1 MKKMSMIFVAL
12 VSAVMCYAQLETRE
26 ITHDD
31 TTRKYLEY
39 IPASYTGNEAFPV
52 VFVLHGLGD
61 NMNNFYNVG
70 MNYIADTAGFILI
83 IPEAL
88 EFSMMGYT
96 MTAWNS
102 GASSNGITPN
112 TDVDD
117 TGFLMAVLDSLE
129 THYTIDTTQ
138 VYFFGLSMGG
148 YMCNKLACEK
158 ADRINA
164 IASVSGTM
172 GVNYTPEPV
181 LPIACLH
188 IHGTNDETVAYT
200 GNTSGMDADSLVNYW
215 IAHNNNDTAAIEY
228 TYPDT
233 VDDNLVFERYVYP
246 NGDAQVAHIKVI
258 NGEHTWYYKPQNDID
273 YAQEIWRFFKYR
285 FPEPEQQ
292 AISFETSIGCSMFPN
307 PASSFVTIEIN
318 ETATSGDINIYN
330 SSGKLVQTIS
340 PEAQHVQLD
349 VSGMPVGMYYVCTS
363 SGKLMHKLVVSR

>member
-1 MKKMSMIFVAL
+1 MKKIALLFVAL
-12 VSAVMCYAQLETRE
+12 LGVVMCYAQLETRE
-26 ITHDD
+26 IMHDD

-39 IPASYTGNEAFPV
+39 LPDNYAGDEVFPV
-52 VFVLHGLGD
+52 VVGLHGLGD

-88 EFSMMGYT
+88 EFDFLAYT

-102 GASSNGITPN
+102 GASLYGITPN

-117 TGFLMAVLDSLE
+117 TGFLMAILDSLE
-129 THYTIDTTQ
+129 THYTIDTSQ

-172 GVNYTPEPV
+172 GINYDPDPV
-181 LPIACLH
+181 HHIACLH

-200 GNTSGMDADSLVNYW
+200 GNNSGMDADSLVNFW
-215 IAHNNNDTAAIEY
+215 VAHNNNDTATIKY

-233 VDDNLVFERYVYP
+233 VNDNLMFERYVYP

-258 NGEHTWYYKPQNDID
+258 NGEHTWYYTPQNDID
-273 YAQEIWRFFKYR
+273 YAREIWRFFKYR
-285 FPEPEQQ
+285 FQ
-292 AISFETSIGCSMFPN
+292 ETEEAGSPSLFINKYSMYPN
-307 PASSFVTIEIN
+307 PASSHV
-318 ETATSGDINIYN
+318 NIDLHN
-330 SSGKLVQTIS
+330 SIIPEAIKLWNVNGEVIQTIY
-340 PEAQHVQLD
+340 PYDTQIRLD
-349 VSGMPVGMYYVCTS
+349 VSNLPTGLYYLSTAS
-363 SGKLMHKLVVSR
+363 DKSARRLVISR

>member
-1 MKKMSMIFVAL
+1 MLFVVL

-26 ITHDD
+26 IMHDD

-39 IPASYTGNEAFPV
+39 IPANYTGNDAFPV
-52 VFVLHGLGD
+52 VFGLHGLGD

-102 GASSNGITPN
+102 GASLNGITPN

-117 TGFLMAVLDSLE
+117 TGFLMSVLDSLE
-129 THYTIDTTQ
+129 NHYTIDTTQ

-172 GVNYTPEPV
+172 GINYTPEPV

-200 GNTSGMDADSLVNYW
+200 GNTSGMDADSLVNFW
-215 IAHNNNDTAAIEY
+215 VAHNNNDTAAIEY

-233 VDDNLVFERYVYP
+233 VNDNLVFERYVYP

-258 NGEHTWYYKPQNDID
+258 NGEHTWYYTPQNDID
-273 YAQEIWRFFKYR
+273 YAREIWRFFKYR
-285 FPEPEQQ
+285 FPETEQQ
-292 AISFETSIGCSMFPN
+292 SIASVTANAFEMFPN
-307 PASSFVTIEIN
+307 PASSLVNITFN
-318 ETATSGDINIYN
+318 ETNAPDLINIYN
-330 SSGKLVQTIS
+330 SSGSLVKTIT
-340 PEAQHVQLD
+340 PDDFQFTLNVAEMP
-349 VSGMPVGMYYVCTS
+349 SGIYYLSTS
-363 SGKLMHKLVVSR
+363 SGSLNRKLVINR